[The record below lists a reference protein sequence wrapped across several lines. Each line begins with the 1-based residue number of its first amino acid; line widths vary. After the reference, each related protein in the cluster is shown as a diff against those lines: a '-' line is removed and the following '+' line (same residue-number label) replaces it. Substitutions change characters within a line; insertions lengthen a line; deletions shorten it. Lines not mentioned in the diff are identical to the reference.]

1 MFDNHFFFEIV
12 ATAVTLVLYI
22 LARLLMP
29 KIIRR
34 FAKGSEI
41 IDHRRTK
48 LVIKYINILF
58 SIIIVIALFTIW
70 GVRTQQVVIF
80 ASSIS
85 AVIGVAMFAQWSIL
99 SNITAG
105 IILFFNFPFKIGDII
120 LIHDKD
126 YPVQGEIID
135 ITAFHA
141 LLKTKDGE
149 RVTYPNN
156 LLIQKGITIIK
167 HYKSNHKEFMD

>member
-1 MFDNHFFFEIV
+1 MFDNHFLFEIV
-12 ATAVTLVLYI
+12 ATTATLIIYI
-22 LARLLMP
+22 LVRFLTA

-34 FAKGSEI
+34 FAKVSEI
-41 IDHRRTK
+41 IDNRRTN
-48 LVIKYINILF
+48 LVIKYIHILF
-58 SIIIVIALFTIW
+58 GILTLIVLFTIW
-70 GVRTQQVVIF
+70 GIKTEHIVLF

-105 IILFFNFPFKIGDII
+105 IILFFNFPFKIGDVI

-126 YPVQGEIID
+126 FPVEGEIID

-141 LLKTKDGE
+141 LLKTKNGE
-149 RVTYPNN
+149 RITYPNN
-156 LLIQKGITIIK
+156 LLIQKGITIVK
-167 HYKSNHKEFMD
+167 QNSDNREFTD

>member
-1 MFDNHFFFEIV
+1 MFDNQFFVEIIATIITIVLFIVVRFFV
-12 ATAVTLVLYI
+12 A
-22 LARLLMP
+22 
-29 KIIRR
+29 KIVRR
-34 FAKGSEI
+34 FAQVSDVIEQ
-41 IDHRRTK
+41 RRTN
-48 LVIKYINILF
+48 LVIKYINILVNLLTL
-58 SIIIVIALFTIW
+58 IVLFTIW
-70 GVRTQQVVIF
+70 GIRTTHIVLF

-105 IILFFNFPFKIGDII
+105 IILFFNFPFKIGDVI

-126 YPVQGEIID
+126 FPVEGEIVD

-156 LLIQKGITIIK
+156 LLIQKGITIVK
-167 HYKSNHKEFMD
+167 QYREEQEFMD

>member
-1 MFDNHFFFEIV
+1 MFDNHFVFEIV
-12 ATAVTLVLYI
+12 ATTVTI
-22 LARLLMP
+22 LIYLMVRFLTA

-34 FAKGSEI
+34 FAKVSQI
-41 IDHRRTK
+41 IDVRRTN
-48 LVIKYINILF
+48 LVIKYIHIL
-58 SIIIVIALFTIW
+58 IGILVLIVLFTIW
-70 GVRTQQVVIF
+70 GIKTEHVVLF

-105 IILFFNFPFKIGDII
+105 IILFFNFPFKIGDVI

-126 YPVQGEIID
+126 FPVEGEIMD

-141 LLKTKDGE
+141 LLKTKNGE
-149 RVTYPNN
+149 RITYPNN
-156 LLIQKGITIIK
+156 LLIQKGITIVK
-167 HYKSNHKEFMD
+167 QNSDDREFMD

>member
-1 MFDNHFFFEIV
+1 MLDNHFLVETIATIVTVALFVMVRFFV
-12 ATAVTLVLYI
+12 
-22 LARLLMP
+22 P
-29 KIIRR
+29 KIVRS
-34 FAKGSEI
+34 FAQDSNI
-41 IDHRRTK
+41 IEHRRTN
-48 LVIKYINILF
+48 LVVKYIKILLNLLLL
-58 SIIIVIALFTIW
+58 IVLFTIW
-70 GVRTQQVVIF
+70 GIRTTHILLF

-105 IILFFNFPFKIGDII
+105 IILFFNFPFKIGDVI

-126 YPVQGEIID
+126 FPVEGEIVD

-149 RVTYPNN
+149 RITYPNN
-156 LLIQKGITIIK
+156 LLIQKGITIVK
-167 HYKSNHKEFMD
+167 QYRDEQEFMD

>member
-1 MFDNHFFFEIV
+1 MLNHQFYIEIV
-12 ATAVTLVLYI
+12 ATLITLLLFLSVRFF
-22 LARLLMP
+22 LA
-29 KIIRR
+29 KIVRR
-34 FAKGSEI
+34 FAKVSDSIE
-41 IDHRRTK
+41 HRTN
-48 LVIKYINILF
+48 LVIKYINVLVNILTA
-58 SIIIVIALFTIW
+58 IVLFTIW
-70 GVRTQQVVIF
+70 GIRTTHIIVF

-85 AVIGVAMFAQWSIL
+85 AIIGVAMFAQWSIL

-105 IILFFNFPFKIGDII
+105 IILFFNFPFKIGDVI

-126 YPVQGEIID
+126 FPVEGEIMD

-141 LLKTKDGE
+141 LLKTKSGE

-167 HYKSNHKEFMD
+167 QYNDEREFMD

>member
-12 ATAVTLVLYI
+12 ATTITIIFFI
-22 LARLLMP
+22 LARFFTA

-34 FAKGSEI
+34 FAEVSET
-41 IDHRRTK
+41 IDHRRTN
-48 LVIKYINILF
+48 LVIKYIHILIGMLTV
-58 SIIIVIALFTIW
+58 IILFTIW
-70 GVRTQQVVIF
+70 GIKAEHVVLF

-85 AVIGVAMFAQWSIL
+85 AFIGVAMFAQWSIL

-105 IILFFNFPFKIGDII
+105 IILFFNFPFKIGDVI

-126 YPVQGEIID
+126 FPVEGEIID

-141 LLKTKDGE
+141 LLKTKNGE

-156 LLIQKGITIIK
+156 LLIQKGITIIQQN
-167 HYKSNHKEFMD
+167 SDEREFTD